1 MIYIREQM
9 KLHPSMTAQDII
21 KMCYQAA
28 FGAEHILS
36 DIEAALNYF
45 ESEYNTVPSTDEPLY
60 EMISEKVCRINM
72 GAWKKEGMPS
82 SWLFQMFTM
91 SASIYNDGGK
101 AFAEYAEKAAQIV
114 PNFRAYL
121 DKYLKSE
128 VRPVHHSD
136 CYRKAEQPHYR
147 VVSSKIIRIIPLL
160 KRIYSTNAKVISID
174 GRAASGKTTL
184 SSYLSYI
191 TGASVVHMDDF
202 FLPPA
207 LRTEERLQEAGG
219 NIHYERFIEEVLP
232 EIRKG
237 NEFTYTAFDCSV
249 MDYGEKR
256 TVHPSPYIIV
266 EGAYSCHPLFGDY
279 TDIKVFSDI
288 SPEDQMKRILLRN
301 GEKMAEMFA
310 SRWIPMEEK
319 YYKVFRIKE
328 KADLILD

>member
-1 MIYIREQM
+1 MIHIKEQM
-9 KLHPSMTAQDII
+9 KLHPSMTAQDIV

-28 FGAEHILS
+28 FGAEHILN
-36 DIEAALNYF
+36 DKKAALNYF

-60 EMISEKVCRINM
+60 EIISDKVCRINI

-91 SASIYNDGGK
+91 SVSIYNDGDK
-101 AFAEYAEKAAQIV
+101 AFAEYADEAAQIA
-114 PNFRAYL
+114 PDFKAYL
-121 DKYLKSE
+121 DKYLKNG

-147 VVSSKIIRIIPLL
+147 VVSSEFIRIIPLL
-160 KRIYSTNAKVISID
+160 KKIYSANAKVISID
-174 GRAASGKTTL
+174 GRAASGKSTL
-184 SSYLSYI
+184 ASYLNRI

-207 LRTEERLQEAGG
+207 LRTEERLHEAGG
-219 NIHYERFIEEVLP
+219 NIHYERFIEEVLS

-256 TVHPSPYIIV
+256 TVHPSPYVIV

-279 TDIKVFSDI
+279 ADIKVFSDI
-288 SPEDQMKRILLRN
+288 SPDEQMKRILLRN

-319 YYKVFRIKE
+319 YYKKFSIKE
-328 KADLILD
+328 KADLILH